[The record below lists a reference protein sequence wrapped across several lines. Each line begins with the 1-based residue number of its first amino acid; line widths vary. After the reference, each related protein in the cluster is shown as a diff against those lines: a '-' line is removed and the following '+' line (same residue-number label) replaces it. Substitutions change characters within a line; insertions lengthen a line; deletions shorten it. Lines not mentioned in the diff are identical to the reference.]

1 MQKHTKYDYAIVGT
15 GLSGLL
21 LAYEMSQHEF
31 FIHKKILLIDKEIK
45 NTNDRTW
52 CFWSKEQG
60 IWENTATNV
69 WEKALFQNDSFSSV
83 FPLRPYK
90 YYRLESKNFYQT
102 IWNTLQQHPN
112 IQFLQAFTES
122 WKETNEEVLIQT
134 NQGEV
139 NCKFLFHSILQ
150 PYLLQQQQQY
160 AYLKQHFIGWFVKTE
175 EEVFNPEVVSFMDFK
190 IPQQGNTRFMYVLPF
205 SKTEALV
212 EYTLFS
218 ADLLNEEAYENAI
231 ETYLVELGVK
241 NYTITEKEQ
250 GNIPMTCYS
259 FSSQQSKR
267 VIPIGSAGGWTK
279 ASTGYT
285 FYPSTKKAKQ
295 LVQQIIQ
302 GNMTPFR
309 EKKYRFW
316 WYDLILLEVL
326 DRYNYLGT
334 KLFGI
339 LFKKN
344 TISTIFDFLNEE
356 STPKKEVQIMMQMP
370 PFLFWKATMRALNRF
385 LFK

>member
-1 MQKHTKYDYAIVGT
+1 MQNPPKYDYIIVGT

-21 LAYEMSQHEF
+21 LAYEMSQQPF
-31 FIHKKILLIDKEIK
+31 FYDKRILLIDKEIK
-45 NTNDRTW
+45 NNNDRTW
-52 CFWSKEQG
+52 CFWSKKEG
-60 IWENTATNV
+60 VWEKAATNV
-69 WEKALFQNDSFSSV
+69 WEDALFQNEHFSKV
-83 FPLRPYK
+83 FPLSPYK

-102 IWNTLQQHPN
+102 VWKQIQQHSN
-112 IQFLQAFTES
+112 FEFIQAT
-122 WKETNEEVLIQT
+122 TNHWEENEKQVAIFT
-134 NQGEV
+134 NQGVFEGS
-139 NCKFLFHSILQ
+139 FLFHSILQ
-150 PYLLQQQQQY
+150 TSILQKQQQF
-160 AYLKQHFIGWFVKTE
+160 AYLKQHFIGWFITTE
-175 EEVFNPEVVSFMDFK
+175 EEVFNPKVVSFMDFA

-218 ADLLNEEAYENAI
+218 ADLLNEEVYENAI
-231 ETYLVELGVK
+231 KSYLIELGVK

-250 GNIPMTCYS
+250 GNIPMTCFP
-259 FSSQQSKR
+259 FSSQQCKR

-302 GNMTPFR
+302 GNLTPFK

-326 DRYNYLGT
+326 DKHNYLGA

-339 LFKKN
+339 LFQKN
-344 TISTIFDFLNEE
+344 AISSIFDFLNEE
-356 STPKKEVQIMMQMP
+356 STPKKEVQIMVQMP
-370 PFLFWKATMRALNRF
+370 PILFWKATMRALVRF
-385 LFK
+385 LYK